1 MDEQERA
8 EADADA
14 ACAHIEDNDEF
25 QECFEREVDR
35 RWGNIVER
43 TRAAVCYLNAINAGH
58 KEQMAAFLDIFH
70 PDISNKTRT
79 ALVSDARDRD
89 DRRRR

>member
-8 EADADA
+8 EQEATDVCD
-14 ACAHIEDNDEF
+14 HIEDNDEF
-25 QECFEREVDR
+25 QECFEAEVDR

-58 KEQMAAFLDIFH
+58 KEQVAAFLDIFH
-70 PDISNKTRT
+70 PDISNKTRA
-79 ALVSDARDRD
+79 ALVSDARAR
-89 DRRRR
+89 